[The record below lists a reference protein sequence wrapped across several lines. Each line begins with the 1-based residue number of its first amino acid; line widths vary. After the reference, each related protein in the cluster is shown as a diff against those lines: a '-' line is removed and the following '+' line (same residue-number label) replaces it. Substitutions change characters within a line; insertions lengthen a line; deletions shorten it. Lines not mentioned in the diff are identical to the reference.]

1 MPREIFHASLPVTEK
16 FRENEMNKNESFS
29 IYTKENKSNVIHILF

>member
-16 FRENEMNKNESFS
+16 YRENEMNKNESFS
-29 IYTKENKSNVIHILF
+29 IPIQKKINLMLYIF

>member
-29 IYTKENKSNVIHILF
+29 IVYKRK